1 MVPKGEPGEGSS
13 LPQRSDHFADFAVN
27 SSAATQVSRESI
39 SSRSRFHLPP
49 LITRV
54 KHSRRDPDSSGRS
67 LIKGHALPA
76 TGSLRVAA
84 ACGSPRPLL
93 VGKHQ
98 TIAGIGTAIQHDTI
112 SQCSQ
117 ITQKCRSLTFH
128 IHIRDGT
135 GTVTPTDHVLHGDRR
150 QVAQGHA
157 REPSPEYGEHVPSVP
172 AGGKYSESPRR
183 CQGRGRGPAEK
194 RSLLHKRTCAKLF
207 HAAAS
212 HHRGPCAVAQPLA
225 LPMPASCPPCPDCP
239 TTNSLLHKRTCA
251 KLVHA
256 AASHHRGP
264 CAVAQP
270 LPMPASCPP
279 WPDCPTTNSQ
289 PPRHHA

>member
-67 LIKGHALPA
+67 LIKGHAPPA

-117 ITQKCRSLTFH
+117 NNAKMSISHISHSHSRRYWYCDADRS
-128 IHIRDGT
+128 RASWRPPSGGT
-135 GTVTPTDHVLHGDRR
+135 GACPRAKPRATGNMYRTRR
-150 QVAQGHA
+150 GQIQ
-157 REPSPEYGEHVPSVP
+157 
-172 AGGKYSESPRR
+172 
-183 CQGRGRGPAEK
+183 
-194 RSLLHKRTCAKLF
+194 
-207 HAAAS
+207 
-212 HHRGPCAVAQPLA
+212 
-225 LPMPASCPPCPDCP
+225 
-239 TTNSLLHKRTCA
+239 
-251 KLVHA
+251 
-256 AASHHRGP
+256 
-264 CAVAQP
+264 
-270 LPMPASCPP
+270 
-279 WPDCPTTNSQ
+279 
-289 PPRHHA
+289 

>member
-1 MVPKGEPGEGSS
+1 MLANNAKM
-13 LPQRSDHFADFAVN
+13 
-27 SSAATQVSRESI
+27 SI
-39 SSRSRFHLPP
+39 SHISHS
-49 LITRV
+49 
-54 KHSRRDPDSSGRS
+54 HSRRYWYCDADRSRASWRPPSG
-67 LIKGHALPA
+67 G
-76 TGSLRVAA
+76 TGA
-84 ACGSPRPLL
+84 SPRAKPR
-93 VGKHQ
+93 VR
-98 TIAGIGTAIQHDTI
+98 GTCT
-112 SQCSQ
+112 
-117 ITQKCRSLTFH
+117 
-128 IHIRDGT
+128 
-135 GTVTPTDHVLHGDRR
+135 
-150 QVAQGHA
+150 
-157 REPSPEYGEHVPSVP
+157 VP

-194 RSLLHKRTCAKLF
+194 RSLLHKRTCAKLV

-212 HHRGPCAVAQPLA
+212 HHRGPCAVAQPLV

-279 WPDCPTTNSQ
+279 WPDCPTTNSR

>member
-1 MVPKGEPGEGSS
+1 M
-13 LPQRSDHFADFAVN
+13 
-27 SSAATQVSRESI
+27 
-39 SSRSRFHLPP
+39 
-49 LITRV
+49 
-54 KHSRRDPDSSGRS
+54 
-67 LIKGHALPA
+67 
-76 TGSLRVAA
+76 RVAA

-93 VGKHQ
+93 VGKNQ
-98 TIAGIGTAIQHDTI
+98 TIGTAIQHDTI

-157 REPSPEYGEHVPSVP
+157 REPSPERRGTCTVP

-194 RSLLHKRTCAKLF
+194 RSLLHKRTCAKLV

-264 CAVAQP
+264 SVQWPSIADARIMSTMAR
-270 LPMPASCPP
+270 LPYNQLTAAPASRVKTAPG
-279 WPDCPTTNSQ
+279 THFGVSERIQ
-289 PPRHHA
+289 AQQ

>member
-1 MVPKGEPGEGSS
+1 M
-13 LPQRSDHFADFAVN
+13 
-27 SSAATQVSRESI
+27 
-39 SSRSRFHLPP
+39 
-49 LITRV
+49 
-54 KHSRRDPDSSGRS
+54 
-67 LIKGHALPA
+67 
-76 TGSLRVAA
+76 RVAA

-93 VGKHQ
+93 VEKNQ
-98 TIAGIGTAIQHDTI
+98 TIGTAIQHDTI

-157 REPSPEYGEHVPSVP
+157 REPSPERRGTCTVP

-194 RSLLHKRTCAKLF
+194 R
-207 HAAAS
+207 
-212 HHRGPCAVAQPLA
+212 
-225 LPMPASCPPCPDCP
+225 
-239 TTNSLLHKRTCA
+239 SLLHKRTCA

-279 WPDCPTTNSQ
+279 WPDCPTTNSR